1 MTHEPESPD
10 PGADPQGRVRRPDDP
25 SDAKPVPRADDQPVG
40 RTDDQPQERGPTELS
55 PEEEPT
61 TTGTL
66 FIMVLFLM
74 ALAGLWAIMYFTL
87 LNR

>member
-1 MTHEPESPD
+1 MTDEPAAGSRRAGGE
-10 PGADPQGRVRRPDDP
+10 GADAGTGTGPPTGPGEGARGGRIPPD
-25 SDAKPVPRADDQPVG
+25 
-40 RTDDQPQERGPTELS
+40 
-55 PEEEPT
+55 EEPT

-74 ALAGLWAIMYFTL
+74 AMGAMWGLMYLTL

>member
-1 MTHEPESPD
+1 MTHEPDGPVQPPAHDEDPAGPPPETDPD
-10 PGADPQGRVRRPDDP
+10 
-25 SDAKPVPRADDQPVG
+25 
-40 RTDDQPQERGPTELS
+40 ELS

-74 ALAGLWAIMYFTL
+74 ALAGMWGIMYFTL
-87 LNR
+87 LSR

>member
-1 MTHEPESPD
+1 MTHEPHGPD
-10 PGADPQGRVRRPDDP
+10 AEADAHRPPMDP
-25 SDAKPVPRADDQPVG
+25 
-40 RTDDQPQERGPTELS
+40 DQPQERGPSELL

-74 ALAGLWAIMYFTL
+74 AMAGMWAIMYFTL

>member
-1 MTHEPESPD
+1 MTDAPPGGRAPSGTDASEAGPPTSPA
-10 PGADPQGRVRRPDDP
+10 GERRRGG
-25 SDAKPVPRADDQPVG
+25 VP
-40 RTDDQPQERGPTELS
+40 

-74 ALAGLWAIMYFTL
+74 AMGALWVLMYLTL
-87 LNR
+87 LER

>member
-1 MTHEPESPD
+1 MTREPDGPVTPPGHGQEPVAEES
-10 PGADPQGRVRRPDDP
+10 G
-25 SDAKPVPRADDQPVG
+25 DAGLP
-40 RTDDQPQERGPTELS
+40 

-66 FIMVLFLM
+66 FIMILFLM
-74 ALAGLWAIMYFTL
+74 ALAGMWGIMYLTL

>member
-1 MTHEPESPD
+1 MTHEPE
-10 PGADPQGRVRRPDDP
+10 R
-25 SDAKPVPRADDQPVG
+25 PVPPPAHNDHPATPPGHDP
-40 RTDDQPQERGPTELS
+40 DELS

-74 ALAGLWAIMYFTL
+74 ALAGMWGIMYFTL
-87 LNR
+87 LSR

>member
-1 MTHEPESPD
+1 MEHEPDRPVTPPAHEPESPE
-10 PGADPQGRVRRPDDP
+10 PGDGGLP
-25 SDAKPVPRADDQPVG
+25 
-40 RTDDQPQERGPTELS
+40 

-66 FIMVLFLM
+66 FIMILFLM
-74 ALAGLWAIMYFTL
+74 ALAGMWGIMYLTL

>member
-1 MTHEPESPD
+1 MEREPEGPVTPEAHDPD
-10 PGADPQGRVRRPDDP
+10 SGAASE
-25 SDAKPVPRADDQPVG
+25 SDHAGLP
-40 RTDDQPQERGPTELS
+40 

-66 FIMVLFLM
+66 FIMILFLM
-74 ALAGLWAIMYFTL
+74 ALAGMWGIMYLTL

>member
-1 MTHEPESPD
+1 MTHEPDGPVTPPAHEGPPPPD
-10 PGADPQGRVRRPDDP
+10 PSSSP
-25 SDAKPVPRADDQPVG
+25 
-40 RTDDQPQERGPTELS
+40 ELP

-74 ALAGLWAIMYFTL
+74 ALAGMWGIMYFTL
-87 LNR
+87 LSR

>member
-1 MTHEPESPD
+1 MPREPDGPVTPPAHGREPD
-10 PGADPQGRVRRPDDP
+10 TAPAAD
-25 SDAKPVPRADDQPVG
+25 A
-40 RTDDQPQERGPTELS
+40 ELS

-74 ALAGLWAIMYFTL
+74 ALVGMWGIMYFTL
-87 LNR
+87 LSR